1 MENIIIF
8 LNLLLL
14 IIIVFSIVD
23 LIKNNHISKRVKT
36 NYFGII
42 FLLPLLGSLIYFYTK
57 RNYYEKFKK

>member
-23 LIKNNHISKRVKT
+23 LVKNKHISKRVKT